1 MKTELFYKTKTK
13 LTSEFISILT
23 QLKNLEKFNNSI
35 DLNQISKAYIFNQKL
50 VVQLQK
56 IYQDIYNNKINN
68 PRSYK
73 ESDLY
78 FSQTIYKLHK
88 QNGFELNKTNT
99 NQNFTIKIKEQI
111 KYMLYLIEDLP
122 EDFGINV
129 ISKIDGISNMP
140 LDIYQIMHLSSLFTA
155 SELTNF
161 QKQFFIPYI
170 PNDLHLN

>member
-1 MKTELFYKTKTK
+1 MKTSLFNKTKSK

-35 DLNQISKAYIFNQKL
+35 DLNKISKAYIFNQKL

-56 IYQDIYNNKINN
+56 NYQDIYNNKINN

-78 FSQTIYKLHK
+78 LSQTIYKLHK
-88 QNGFELNKTNT
+88 QNGFKINNIES
-99 NQNFTIKIKEQI
+99 NQNFIIKIQEQI

-122 EDFGINV
+122 EDYGINV
-129 ISKIDGISNMP
+129 ISKIDGISNIP

-161 QKQFFIPYI
+161 QKQFYIPYI
-170 PNDLHLN
+170 PNNLHLN